1 MTGFEIC
8 AVALMVGAL
17 LPALTLAATGRP
29 VDRLIGVALTSMVV
43 VVAMMVIG
51 QVIEQ
56 SYMLIVPLV
65 LVVLSVVG
73 TLVFTRLVG
82 GAEDGS

>member
-1 MTGFEIC
+1 MTGLEIC
-8 AVALMVGAL
+8 AVALMIGGLV
-17 LPALTLAATGRP
+17 PALVLAATGRP
-29 VDRLIGVALTSMVV
+29 VDRLIGVALTGMVV

-82 GAEDGS
+82 RVEDGS

>member
-8 AVALMVGAL
+8 AAALMIGGL
-17 LPALTLAATGRP
+17 LPALSLAATGRP
-29 VDRLIGVALTSMVV
+29 VDRLIGVVLTTVVV
-43 VVAMMVIG
+43 VVAMMVVS

-73 TLVFTRLVG
+73 TLVFTRLLGRV
-82 GAEDGS
+82 EDGS

>member
-8 AVALMVGAL
+8 AVALMVGGL

-29 VDRLIGVALTSMVV
+29 VDRLIGVALTGMVV

>member
-8 AVALMVGAL
+8 AAALMIGGL
-17 LPALTLAATGRP
+17 LPALSLAATGRP
-29 VDRLIGVALTSMVV
+29 VDRLIGVALTGMVV

-73 TLVFTRLVG
+73 ILVFTRLVG
-82 GAEDGS
+82 RAEDGS